1 MASVDLKDA
10 YCSVPVASLSL
21 KLVKFSWKGK
31 LYQYTCLPNGL
42 SSCPR
47 KFTKLLKPVYS
58 TSQKRDTSHQVILIT
73 PTRIVPVMLSTQ

>member
-21 KLVKFSWKGK
+21 KLLKFNWKK
-31 LYQYTCLPNGL
+31 GL
-42 SSCPR
+42 R
-47 KFTKLLKPVYS
+47 
-58 TSQKRDTSHQVILIT
+58 KRDTSHQVILIT